1 VFVAHDMSALCA
13 PVRVHLPAVGG
24 AHEQTGGVVDAHEAV
39 QVVGRL
45 TDTGGGGSH
54 HPVTVAL

>member
-1 VFVAHDMSALCA
+1 MSALCA
-13 PVRVHLPAVGG
+13 PVGVHLPAVGG

-45 TDTGGGGSH
+45 ADTGGGGPH